1 MCAAPQPSLTSQ
13 ASQAS
18 QTARNRP
25 PRPPRRDAARIQE
38 RVLAAAREVLGEA
51 GPEAS
56 MERIA
61 ARAGVGVGTVYR
73 RFPGKESL
81 VEHLVTLVTDELVEA
96 ADRALAEDR
105 GDGLE
110 HFLRELGR
118 SLADNHRW
126 AGLLMP
132 GQTGTACRT
141 LEVRARIALLLE
153 DAQRRGAL
161 PPEVALGDVMALVWG
176 MRGVIEVCGDVAP
189 DAWQRYLDIHL
200 AALRGP
206 LPLSTRPAISAAQL
220 QRLPVSRPVHGSP
233 S

>member
-1 MCAAPQPSLTSQ
+1 MCAA
-13 ASQAS
+13 S
-18 QTARNRP
+18 QTSHTARTARTQP
-25 PRPPRRDAARIQE
+25 PGTPRRDAERILAQ
-38 RVLAAAREVLGEA
+38 VLAAAREVLGEA

-81 VEHLVTLVTDELVEA
+81 VEQLVTLVNDELVEA
-96 ADRALAEDR
+96 GDRALAEDH

-110 HFLRELGR
+110 RFLREIGR

-126 AGLLMP
+126 SGLLMP
-132 GQTGTACRT
+132 GQTGTTCRT
-141 LEVRARIALLLE
+141 LAVRSRIALLLE
-153 DAQRRGAL
+153 NAQRRGAL
-161 PPEVALGDVMALVWG
+161 PGEVALGDVMALVWG

-206 LPLSTRPAISAAQL
+206 LPLSTRPPISAAQL
-220 QRLPVSRPVHGSP
+220 QQLPVSRPTHGSH
-233 S
+233 